1 MTPKTKEE
9 LRVTALSG
17 TLPNLSAGQVFWLNR
32 KVGVPKGYVNR
43 KHAWCGECGFPL
55 PKETKS
61 LVGRLTADSRMIC
74 PFCGKELDLTP
85 SHGSKQCEKF
95 YFTVVSVCKE
105 YQVFRHFL
113 VSKISCKGMNF
124 HISYTEVVQNWI
136 NPSGKETVLARSTT
150 AGYYCDQWILSS
162 DMSVKRPVRSHGS
175 SIYDINPNYIYP
187 YRRYI
192 PTLKRNGF
200 YGDFF
205 DLAPSTLTIRILTN
219 SDCEFL
225 LKTRQISL
233 LKYACVRGLDRI
245 PHKESVNICVRH
257 RYTVK
262 SADLWLDMM
271 DTLFFLGKDIRSP
284 FYVCPSDLRSAHDWA
299 VEQKERA
306 ERKRRLEEERETARV
321 WEERY
326 RAEKGRF
333 FSLSMSDGRIF
344 IRPLLSVS
352 EFAEEGDR
360 MHHCVFA
367 NGYYMRED
375 SLILTARD
383 MEGNRLETVEIDL
396 KGFSV
401 VQSRGACNSMTKWH
415 DQIIDLVTG
424 NMHRIREICLSS
436 RISA

>member
-9 LRVTALSG
+9 MRVTALSG
-17 TLPNLSAGQVFWLNR
+17 TLPKLSARQELWIRR
-32 KVGVPKGYVNR
+32 KVGTPKGYVNR
-43 KHAWCGECGFPL
+43 KHAWCGECGLPL

-113 VSKISCKGMNF
+113 VSKISCKGMNSNVS
-124 HISYTEVVQNWI
+124 HTEVVQNWI
-136 NPSGKETVLARSTT
+136 NPSGRETVIARSS
-150 AGYYCDQWILSS
+150 APGYYCDQWILSS
-162 DMSVKRPVRSHGS
+162 DMSLKHPVRSCGVG
-175 SIYDINPNYIYP
+175 IYDINPNFIYP
-187 YRRYI
+187 YRKYI

-200 YGDFF
+200 HGDFL
-205 DLAPSTLTIRILTN
+205 DLSPSVLTKRVLSF
-219 SDCEFL
+219 SDYEFL
-225 LKTRQISL
+225 LKTRQTSL
-233 LKYACVRGLDRI
+233 LKYACFRGLERI
-245 PHKESVNICVRH
+245 PHKESVNICVRN

-262 SADLWLDMM
+262 DADLWLDML
-271 DTLFFLGKDIRSP
+271 DALSDLGKDLRSP
-284 FYVCPSDLRSAHDWA
+284 FYICPSDLRSAHDRA

-306 ERKRRLEEERETARV
+306 DRKKRMEEDMETARE

-383 MEGNRLETVEIDL
+383 KEGNRLETVEIDL

-415 DQIIDLVTG
+415 DEIIGLVTG